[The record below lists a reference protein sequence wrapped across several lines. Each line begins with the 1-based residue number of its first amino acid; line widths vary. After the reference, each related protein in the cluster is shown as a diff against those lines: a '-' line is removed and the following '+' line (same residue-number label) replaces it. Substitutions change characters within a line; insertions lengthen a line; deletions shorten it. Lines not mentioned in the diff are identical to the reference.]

1 MPAIVAFPT
10 VVQEAVQEFADLFAN
25 EPQRRHF
32 GEYLTGLIVARRKN
46 VAAIQRE
53 FVEAADQSCLN
64 RFFTDVE
71 WDARQLNERRL
82 AWLQQSPD
90 TRYTERGVIALDN
103 VLIDHSGK
111 LIEDVGYFW
120 DHAEQRHKIA
130 HDDLFVNYTCPSGKH
145 YPLEFR
151 RFRKRDQCA
160 ATGDQFQN
168 HGVLFRQLVDWVC
181 ERKIP
186 GDFTFDCYFSSAE
199 NLNHIHAQPDQYGRP
214 RAYVGDLKLNR
225 KVDYRGRQWKL
236 SELAASIPPDQRQEL
251 RRGDQ
256 RQWTFTCVVHLPEVQ
271 HAIRIV
277 FVWHHRRDAAAC
289 KALGTNRTMW
299 EVKRIVSVYRERW
312 TGTET
317 FHRDG
322 KQELGMGDC
331 QLRDGQ
337 GQTRHMYLVMLTY
350 SLLMRQLQ
358 QPSAKEWALQRL
370 TTIGQACRA
379 ILAETLRDTLTWAL
393 DQVAPNARKTQQIM
407 QLLGLT

>member
-1 MPAIVAFPT
+1 M
-10 VVQEAVQEFADLFAN
+10 
-25 EPQRRHF
+25 
-32 GEYLTGLIVARRKN
+32 
-46 VAAIQRE
+46 
-53 FVEAADQSCLN
+53 
-64 RFFTDVE
+64 
-71 WDARQLNERRL
+71 
-82 AWLQQSPD
+82 
-90 TRYTERGVIALDN
+90 
-103 VLIDHSGK
+103 
-111 LIEDVGYFW
+111 
-120 DHAEQRHKIA
+120 
-130 HDDLFVNYTCPSGKH
+130 
-145 YPLEFR
+145 
-151 RFRKRDQCA
+151 
-160 ATGDQFQN
+160 
-168 HGVLFRQLVDWVC
+168 
-181 ERKIP
+181 
-186 GDFTFDCYFSSAE
+186 
-199 NLNHIHAQPDQYGRP
+199 
-214 RAYVGDLKLNR
+214 GDLKLNR

-289 KALGTNRTMW
+289 KALGTTRTMW
-299 EVKRIVSVYRERW
+299 EVKRIISVYRERW